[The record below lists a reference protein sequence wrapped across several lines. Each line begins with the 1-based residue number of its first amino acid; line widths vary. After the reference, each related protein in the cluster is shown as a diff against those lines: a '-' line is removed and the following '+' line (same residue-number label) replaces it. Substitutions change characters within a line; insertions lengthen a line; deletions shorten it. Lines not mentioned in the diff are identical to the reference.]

1 MCKEE
6 STGTHPMMQSEPMTE
21 MWGLLT
27 EEQKKK
33 IALMK
38 MDMKIQWLEMK
49 INDMERM
56 ISLKLKAIDS
66 IRKVQEMIKQN
77 K

>member
-1 MCKEE
+1 MQHEQ

-33 IALMK
+33 VAVMK
-38 MDMKIQWLEMK
+38 MDIKIQMMEMK
-49 INDMERM
+49 IKEMESA
-56 ISLKLKAIDS
+56 IELKKKIIADF
-66 IRKVQEMIKQN
+66 KQVQEMIKP
-77 K
+77 KK